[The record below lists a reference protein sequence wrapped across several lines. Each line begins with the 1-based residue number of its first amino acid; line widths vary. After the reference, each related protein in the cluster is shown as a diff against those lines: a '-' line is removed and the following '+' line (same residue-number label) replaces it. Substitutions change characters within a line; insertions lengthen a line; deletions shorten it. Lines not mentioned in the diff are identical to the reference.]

1 MAPTN
6 HLCATALLLVAT
18 AAAAT
23 ASSSSKESSELVFG
37 VFTPACFDA
46 FFTQHDFANV
56 ACLKLVVSKALGY
69 AIITGSLILKLPQIL
84 KILSAKDV
92 TGLTPASFYMEVL
105 LYVSSTIYNV
115 LRGYPVSTWGEN
127 LVILVQNVVL
137 VLLLWAYYTPKI
149 AYATRFGLI
158 VLFAALT
165 AGMLLTPPEY
175 QWALA
180 SAGIP
185 VSIVARIPQVIMTV
199 HGMYGNT
206 IIKGYVVNTHGGGV
220 FVY

>member
-1 MAPTN
+1 MAIKTLP
-6 HLCATALLLVAT
+6 VAAAS
-18 AAAAT
+18 AAAALALAGSLVA
-23 ASSSSKESSELVFG
+23 ASSSAAAKAADSSELVFG

-46 FFTQHDFANV
+46 FFTHHDFANV

-105 LYVSSTIYNV
+105 LYLSSTIYNV
-115 LRGYPVSTWGEN
+115 LKGYPVSTWGEN

-137 VLLLWAYYTPKI
+137 VLLLWAYYAPKI
-149 AYATRFGLI
+149 AYSTRMGLA
-158 VLFAALT
+158 VVFCALA
-165 AGMLLTPPEY
+165 AGMLVTPPEY
-175 QWALA
+175 QWMLA

-185 VSIVARIPQVIMTV
+185 VSIIARIPQVRSAWI
-199 HGMYGNT
+199 
-206 IIKGYVVNTHGGGV
+206 
-220 FVY
+220 